1 MVPKENGS
9 QEILTDKQIALG
21 RLYELKLRGRN
32 RVLVYHSKYL
42 IHDRINQPTNEYGL
56 FVREWVKDW
65 EDKKDV
71 VCYLRFP
78 TNPHFGKGKL
88 LNSWMEEKGMPLEY
102 AADLID
108 KYFYE
113 LGEQWHVE

>member
-1 MVPKENGS
+1 MEQ
-9 QEILTDKQIALG
+9 QEIGTQDILTDKQIALG
-21 RLYELKLRGRN
+21 RLYELYLRGRN

-42 IHDRINQPTNEYGL
+42 IHDGIRQANEYGL
-56 FVREWVKDW
+56 FVREWIKDW
-65 EDKKDV
+65 EDRKDI

-88 LNSWMEEKGMPLEY
+88 LNSSMEEDGMTLEY

-113 LGEQWHVE
+113 LGEKWHVD